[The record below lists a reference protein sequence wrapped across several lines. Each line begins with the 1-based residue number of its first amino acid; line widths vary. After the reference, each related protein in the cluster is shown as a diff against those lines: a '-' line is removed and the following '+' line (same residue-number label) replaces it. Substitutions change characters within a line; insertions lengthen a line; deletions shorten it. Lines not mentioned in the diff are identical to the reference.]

1 MIRYTIVLEPGLP
14 LIKPAHRHRF
24 QGWTLTHSLPQSRT
38 RDTGTKHFDK
48 PYKSPQF
55 ASNNNYT
62 TSNGQTFEM
71 TARKMRS
78 ADNLHTGKW
87 SKYGDQNHTLP
98 SFAEDGNVSG
108 QYVYSQDQ
116 SKWIHRDKL
125 ARIETEELEAA
136 GIYFPKNRAGSRQ
149 RRDRNDSRLSYN
161 TESDPALN
169 RPRKDSSTL
178 EALELS
184 PPSWDLRTPEE
195 IAQAQENAYFTTNGL
210 TGSTRIPVAKTSPV
224 PIPLDFLERGS
235 SAARSQGDE
244 DEYGK
249 VRSRSASATFRD
261 VGAAQ
266 RQGKRSV
273 TDTSPK
279 KGQRKNSIS
288 TPSRPGTRSGPKDSP
303 SSGSSRPATRHGRTA
318 SRAKHPEGEP
328 PWMANTFKP
337 DPRLP
342 PDQQYPP
349 FVAKRMAQE
358 QMEKEGKFGDA
369 YDTDFRPLNDNLLG
383 KPGDD
388 DVPAGDDAWPL
399 KPAITNR
406 PLMRSGSLYSTMPK
420 ITDKQQTSP
429 IPSPRPGA
437 TAQMPNPQMEEQTQT
452 QTEIPQQPQH
462 DEPEDK
468 KAGCGCCVVM

>member
-1 MIRYTIVLEPGLP
+1 MPSGAE
-14 LIKPAHRHRF
+14 
-24 QGWTLTHSLPQSRT
+24 LTAPPQQSRP
-38 RDTGTKHFDK
+38 REIGHANFDK
-48 PYKSPQF
+48 SYKSPPF

-62 TSNGQTFEM
+62 TSSGQTFEM

-78 ADNLHTGKW
+78 ADNLHSSKW
-87 SKYGDQNHTLP
+87 SSRPSDQSQLLP
-98 SFAEDGNVSG
+98 PSAEDGNISG

-136 GIYFPKNRAGSRQ
+136 GIVLPKFRAGSRQ
-149 RRDRNDSRLSYN
+149 RRDRNDSRLGHN
-161 TESDPALN
+161 TESDPTLN

-178 EALELS
+178 EALEPS

-195 IAQAQENAYFTTNGL
+195 IAEANELAYFTPNAL
-210 TGSTRIPVAKTSPV
+210 TSSTRIPVAKISPA

-235 SAARSQGDE
+235 SAVRGQGDE
-244 DEYGK
+244 DEGISYAK
-249 VRSRSASATFRD
+249 TRSRSASATFRD
-261 VGAAQ
+261 VGSAQ
-266 RQGKRSV
+266 RPGKRSV

-279 KGQRKNSIS
+279 KGQRKGSIS
-288 TPSRPGTRSGPKDSP
+288 TPSRPGTRSGPKESP
-303 SSGSSRPATRHGRTA
+303 GSAASRPTTRNGRAA

-328 PWMANTFKP
+328 PWMANTYKP

-358 QMEKEGKFGDA
+358 QMEREGKFGDA
-369 YDTDFRPLNDNLLG
+369 YDKDFRPLNDNPMG
-383 KPGDD
+383 RPMDEQAPPGDE
-388 DVPAGDDAWPL
+388 AWPL
-399 KPAITNR
+399 KPAQTNR

-420 ITDKQQTSP
+420 ISDKQPTSP
-429 IPSPRPGA
+429 IPSPRAGA
-437 TAQMPNPQMEEQTQT
+437 TPQMPNIQMAQ
-452 QTEIPQQPQH
+452 QTETQAPQQLQT
-462 DEPEDK
+462 DDAEDK